1 MNPLTITAQQLRQ
14 AANIQEQIQ
23 TLQQELNQLLGEQF
37 GGDAGEMQPSRQEA
51 KRTIAATARAAK
63 SQWPKAKGAAPKRK
77 LSAQG
82 IANIRA
88 GVLKR
93 MAALKRAQPAAQPMR
108 KRKVSAAGRARLS
121 ALAKARW
128 AAARRAGKATL

>member
-37 GGDAGEMQPSRQEA
+37 GGIAGEMQPGRQEA
-51 KRTIAATARAAK
+51 KRTITATARAAK
-63 SQWPKAKGAAPKRK
+63 GQWPKAKGPAPKRQ

-128 AAARRAGKATL
+128 AVARKAGKATL